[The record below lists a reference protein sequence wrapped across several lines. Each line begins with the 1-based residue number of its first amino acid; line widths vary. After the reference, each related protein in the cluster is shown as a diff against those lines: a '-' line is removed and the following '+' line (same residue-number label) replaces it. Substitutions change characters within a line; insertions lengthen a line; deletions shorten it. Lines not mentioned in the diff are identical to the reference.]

1 MGPYGEYKR
10 DKSMILYNLCCSA
23 DHVFEAWFRDSAA
36 YDEQVAAGEVLCPV
50 CANASVAKAPM
61 APRIARGGDAGEEA
75 DPGPQTYT
83 NSKAA
88 EMRRMLTELRRHV
101 EDNSDYVGDNFA
113 EEARKIH
120 YGETEE
126 HNIYGEATEDQAE
139 ELTEEGIK
147 VGRIPWLPRTDS

>member
-1 MGPYGEYKR
+1 
-10 DKSMILYNLCCSA
+10 MILYELRCSA
-23 DHVFEAWFRDSAA
+23 DHAFEGWFKDSVAFE
-36 YDEQVAAGEVLCPV
+36 EQAAAGEIVCPLCGDR
-50 CANASVAKAPM
+50 SVAKAPM
-61 APRIARGGDAGEEA
+61 APRIAKGGAGRQEVETDEA
-75 DPGPQTYT
+75 PQTYT
-83 NSKAA
+83 NTKAI

-126 HNIYGEATEDQAE
+126 RNIYGEATEDQAE
-139 ELTEEGIK
+139 ELTEEGVK